1 MKTWDDY
8 KNHVKTLS
16 EEERRNM
23 ENIEE
28 LAKLTVPS
36 HKLKALSS
44 MTREELTA
52 EILKSMDSL
61 KAGRVYTAE
70 EVDKILEEDF
80 SKR

>member
-8 KNHVKTLS
+8 KSHVKSLS
-16 EEERRNM
+16 EKERRNM

-28 LAKLTVPS
+28 LAELTLPS
-36 HKLKALSS
+36 YNLKALGS
-44 MTREELTA
+44 MTRKELTA
-52 EILKSMDSL
+52 EILKSIDSL

-80 SKR
+80 IKR

>member
-8 KNHVKTLS
+8 KSHVKSLR
-16 EEERRNM
+16 EKERRNM

-28 LAKLTVPS
+28 LAELTFPS
-36 HKLKALSS
+36 YNLKALGS
-44 MTREELTA
+44 MTRKELTA
-52 EILKSMDSL
+52 EILKSIDSL

-80 SKR
+80 IKR